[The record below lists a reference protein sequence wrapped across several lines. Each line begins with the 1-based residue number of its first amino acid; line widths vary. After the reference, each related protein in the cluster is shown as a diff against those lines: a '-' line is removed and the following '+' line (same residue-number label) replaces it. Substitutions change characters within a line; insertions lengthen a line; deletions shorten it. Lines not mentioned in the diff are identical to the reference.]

1 MRTVRW
7 MASGLAL
14 MALLPSIGAAQSGR
28 FFDNSWFWGA
38 KGGIVSFS
46 TTSGASK
53 VSPLVGVEWLITRS
67 KGALY
72 VSGDQA
78 FFTSTSTVTDD
89 NGQPSIVGI
98 HNLRRY
104 TAALLAFPVAYGTLR
119 PYGGIGLS
127 LNVIQGVS
135 TADTTAVGSSTVMA
149 RAFDEKDRAAF
160 IAMAGLQA
168 QLQRVS
174 VFGQLTYMP
183 AKTNFLL
190 NGRTTYFIEAGIRYN
205 VGTSREDQ

>member
-28 FFDNSWFWGA
+28 LFDNSWFWGA

-46 TTSGASK
+46 TTSGVNK
-53 VSPLVGVEWLITRS
+53 VSPVVGVDWLITRS
-67 KGALY
+67 QGALY
-72 VSGDQA
+72 VSADQA
-78 FFTSTSTVTDD
+78 FFTSTSTVPD
-89 NGQPSIVGI
+89 NNGAPSLVGI
-98 HNLRRY
+98 HNMRRY
-104 TAALLAFPVAYGTLR
+104 TAALLAFPVAYGTMR
-119 PYGGIGLS
+119 PYGGIGFS

-135 TADTTAVGSSTVMA
+135 VADTTSSGSAIAA

-168 QLQRVS
+168 QMQRLS
-174 VFGQLTYMP
+174 VFGQVTYMP
-183 AKTNFLL
+183 AKTGFLL
-190 NGRTTYFIEAGIRYN
+190 NGRTTYFLEAGVRYN
-205 VGTSREDQ
+205 VGTSREEQ

>member
-7 MASGLAL
+7 LASGLAL
-14 MALLPSIGAAQSGR
+14 MALLPSISAAQTGR
-28 FFDNSWFWGA
+28 LFDNSWFWGA

-46 TTSGASK
+46 TSAGVSK
-53 VSPLVGVEWLITRS
+53 MSPLVGVEWLITRS

-78 FFTSTSTVTDD
+78 FFTSTSTVPGD
-89 NGQPSIVGI
+89 NGAPSVVGI

-104 TAALLAFPVAYGTLR
+104 TAAMLAFPVTYGSIR
-119 PYGGIGLS
+119 PYGGVGFS

-135 TADTTAVGSSTVMA
+135 ITDTTASGSAVAA

-160 IAMAGLQA
+160 IAMAGVQA
-168 QLQRVS
+168 QLQRLS
-174 VFGQLTYMP
+174 VFGQVTYMP
-183 AKTNFLL
+183 AKTRFLL
-190 NGRTTYFIEAGIRYN
+190 DGRTTYFLEAGIRYN
-205 VGTSREDQ
+205 VGTSREEQ